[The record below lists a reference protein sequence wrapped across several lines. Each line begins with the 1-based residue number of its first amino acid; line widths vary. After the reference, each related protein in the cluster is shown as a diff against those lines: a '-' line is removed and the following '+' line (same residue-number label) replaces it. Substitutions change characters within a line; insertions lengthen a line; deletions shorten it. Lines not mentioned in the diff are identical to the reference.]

1 MKVTILGDLGP
12 CFGVERA
19 IDEAID
25 IHQSFPYSKI
35 YFPHPMVHNQRTN
48 DLVKEKQDLRFL
60 LPSLRL
66 TSIIC
71 RMNPSLCFQ
80 PTGTPLSKNHC

>member
-25 IHQSFPYSKI
+25 IHRSFPYSKI

-48 DLVKEKQDLRFL
+48 DLVKEKTGQNYFTIDETALRDPDVYVGAL
-60 LPSLRL
+60 MYPSA
-66 TSIIC
+66 
-71 RMNPSLCFQ
+71 
-80 PTGTPLSKNHC
+80 